1 MYIIVYKIRAYSCSL
16 NYVVAAFFKD
26 VQFLGF
32 FSVFTLKSKSK
43 FCSKGSGL
51 YLT

>member
-32 FSVFTLKSKSK
+32 FQFLLLQVNLNSAQRVLVFI
-43 FCSKGSGL
+43 
-51 YLT
+51 